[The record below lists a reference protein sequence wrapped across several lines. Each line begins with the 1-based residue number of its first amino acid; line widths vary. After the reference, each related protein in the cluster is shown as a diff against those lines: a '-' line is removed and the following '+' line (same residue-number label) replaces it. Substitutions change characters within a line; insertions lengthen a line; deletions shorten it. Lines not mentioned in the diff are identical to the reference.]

1 MSDCPTRLEEQSI
14 LRTMQSDD
22 LRYLLEEEKSGG
34 TIGEGSPRLFPSTQT
49 MDINLEN
56 MHPAR
61 LQADLL
67 CKIYFRNVDPFIK
80 LMHKTRFIFD
90 VEQFWQGVLEYSAGF
105 EALLFAIYGLATMSI
120 SHEHITTHFPGE
132 TRINL
137 LSRFQMATEVAL
149 TRSNFLRSHCLVT
162 LQAFLLYLVRLRS

>member
-1 MSDCPTRLEEQSI
+1 
-14 LRTMQSDD
+14 
-22 LRYLLEEEKSGG
+22 
-34 TIGEGSPRLFPSTQT
+34 

-67 CKIYFRNVDPFIK
+67 CNIYFRNVDPFIK
-80 LMHKTRFIFD
+80 LVHKTRFIFD
-90 VEQFWQGVLEYSAGF
+90 LEQFWQGVLKHSVRF

-120 SHEHITTHFPGE
+120 SHKHVTKHFPGE

-162 LQAFLLYLVRLRS
+162 LQAFLLHLVRIRS